1 MATPASKQ
9 PACPICRRPVGQPA
23 DNASFPFC
31 SDRCK
36 VIDLSKWLS
45 NEYSIPAHEE
55 DDGDATGPGEDEG
68 AERLH

>member
-1 MATPASKQ
+1 
-9 PACPICRRPVGQPA
+9 VGQPA